1 MSSVDIG
8 SESNF
13 QESSRLF
20 VSTSNLVDYQSSPI
34 LNDGI
39 TDTDSSNEV
48 EKKIFEPF
56 NNKSFVA
63 NDSKMYENNEK
74 PETKTELKKKSFLD
88 LFDEDSD
95 PSESIQQE
103 FDSKDSNKKIT
114 SDEQLLESN
123 KSAQEQFPVI
133 ESVHEQRLENEPFKK
148 KQPEVVSIKEKQ
160 PEPEPIKGIQP
171 EIESVNEKLPEIE
184 QICEI
189 QVKAFNVN
197 ELQENKSKSLIS
209 NTLLSQKSNSL
220 FDDDDDDD
228 IFSQKSRKV
237 NKPSSNIFDSDD
249 ELEFNQTF
257 SKHKSDKT
265 KSIFGD
271 DSDDD
276 LFNTPSKPSRSSL
289 TSQKPIG
296 KHYIY
301 YKFIIYLLLLNLLH
315 LGLAQTKIV
324 H

>member
-1 MSSVDIG
+1 MSSIDFG
-8 SESNF
+8 SGKNF

-48 EKKIFEPF
+48 NKKVLEPLD
-56 NNKSFVA
+56 NKSIVA
-63 NDSKMYENNEK
+63 NDDKMYENNEK
-74 PETKTELKKKSFLD
+74 METKTELKKKSFSD
-88 LFDEDSD
+88 LFDDDSD
-95 PSESIQQE
+95 SHESIQQE
-103 FDSKDSNKKIT
+103 FDTKNSDDNKKIT
-114 SDEQLLESN
+114 VNAQLSESN
-123 KSAQEQFPVI
+123 KSVQEQLPVI
-133 ESVHEQRLENEPFKK
+133 ESVHEKLLVNETL
-148 KQPEVVSIKEKQ
+148 KEKQ
-160 PEPEPIKGIQP
+160 PEPEPMKGIQP
-171 EIESVNEKLPEIE
+171 NIESVNEKLPEIE
-184 QICEI
+184 PICEK
-189 QVKAFNVN
+189 QVKTFNVN

-209 NTLLSQKSNSL
+209 NTLLSKKSNSL

-228 IFSQKSRKV
+228 DIFSRKSGKV

-276 LFNTPSKPSRSSL
+276 LFNTPSKPSGKNL

-296 KHYIY
+296 
-301 YKFIIYLLLLNLLH
+301 
-315 LGLAQTKIV
+315 
-324 H
+324 